1 MNTTIEKQQIITT
14 NTEQWK
20 MYSKLEGKEY
30 QIHISKP
37 RQPAP
42 GSGYSVI
49 YVLDGNAFFQTFHEA
64 VKIQSVRAEKQVF
77 HQPL

>member
-1 MNTTIEKQQIITT
+1 MNTTVEKQQIITS

-37 RQPAP
+37 KQPT
-42 GSGYSVI
+42 GFRISCHLRI
-49 YVLDGNAFFQTFHEA
+49 RWQCLFQTFHEA
-64 VKIQSVRAEKQVF
+64 VKIQSVRAEKPVF
-77 HQPL
+77 HRLL